1 MFRKLCGIRALQ
13 NVVVVTNRWGEANA
27 KIDGKHEE
35 ELMRGSDFFKPALVR
50 GAQMAR
56 HENTVLSAEKIIR
69 LILGNHPLPL
79 RIQEELVKENKS
91 ISETGAGEELN
102 RVLHAQIKKHQEEM
116 FMLREKMERATK
128 DKDEEVRRGLERE
141 IEGLREEVIRA
152 SENEKARMREKI
164 NNLSDTINRPGV
176 LSMIEPFIQVL
187 ARLLRMVLAAIGSF
201 IPVLLQLLSLS
212 FHLLRMVLTTVGFFL
227 RVLLQLLFLV
237 LLLSR

>member
-1 MFRKLCGIRALQ
+1 MFRKLCGIRALR
-13 NVVVVTNRWGEANA
+13 NVVVVTNKWGEVDAR
-27 KIDGKHEE
+27 IDSKREE
-35 ELMRGSDFFKPALVR
+35 ELVRGSDFFKPALVR

-69 LILGNHPLPL
+69 LVLGNHPLPL

-116 FMLREKMERATK
+116 FILREKMERATK
-128 DKDEEVRRGLERE
+128 DKGEEVRRGLERE
-141 IEGLREEVIRA
+141 LQEKVVRA
-152 SENEKARMREKI
+152 SETEKARMREKI

-176 LSMIEPFIQVL
+176 LSMIGLFVQVL
-187 ARLLRMVLAAIGSF
+187 ARLLRMVLATIGSS

-212 FHLLRMVLTTVGFFL
+212 FHLLSMVLATVGFFV
-227 RVLLQLLFLV
+227 RVLPQLLFLV
-237 LLLSR
+237 LLLLRWTV